1 VATFSKVF
9 DGSPYPEIGVGW
21 DTTQPR
27 IDARTSFLALAGSSL
42 VRMLWVVLIV
52 ITPSGT
58 NGTLVFYVV
67 LGCVGI
73 VTLHWLLD
81 RFGWTV
87 SLSVAASIR
96 VFPWLIAGVAAAMFG
111 VGISAIG
118 VAAVALVELA
128 TGMWI
133 LRIAARRSD
142 RWIAPVDEAAASS
155 PRVWAED
162 VQYDEDMS
170 ALIRAARVSYRP

>member
-1 VATFSKVF
+1 MASFSTAF
-9 DGSPYPEIGVGW
+9 DDSLRVDLGAGW
-21 DTTQPR
+21 DTAQPR

-42 VRMLWVVLIV
+42 LRMLWVVLIV
-52 ITPSGT
+52 ITPHGT

-87 SLSVAASIR
+87 SLQAAASIR

-128 TGMWI
+128 TGMWV

-142 RWIAPVDEAAASS
+142 RWIEPVDEAAASS
-155 PRVWAED
+155 PRISAEE
-162 VQYDEDMS
+162 VQYDEDMA
-170 ALIRAARVSYRP
+170 ALVRAARVSYRP